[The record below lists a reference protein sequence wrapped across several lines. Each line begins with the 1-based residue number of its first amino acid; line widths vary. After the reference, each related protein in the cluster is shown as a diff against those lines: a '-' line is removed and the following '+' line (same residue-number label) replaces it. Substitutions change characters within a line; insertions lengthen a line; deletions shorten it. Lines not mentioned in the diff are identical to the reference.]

1 MSCECNFSNKDF
13 FEFIKELKKKHKNK
27 NYNLKQDEILK
38 FMTMHLRDSSKLK
51 KLILKKE
58 INFQEMKYL
67 NTKCCGIINLELT
80 GTGSYKDGD
89 LKFYLNNKN
98 IYLNLKTK
106 IPNACADLSRKIIW
120 HIHPWN
126 VSIDHI
132 NNVPSFFSYEDI
144 RISVNFPGKIFII
157 FNMDSTNSKLP
168 VMYLVTANKDVKVNK
183 SKKVITDLYNDI
195 YESLIDRADYD
206 IDFSHMQKVLKGTGV
221 NFHYFYRYDEACLKR
236 KLDLYM

>member
-13 FEFIKELKKKHKNK
+13 FAYVKELKKKHKNE

-38 FMTMHLRDSSKLK
+38 FMTMHLRDNSKLK
-51 KLILKKE
+51 RLILQKE
-58 INFQEMKYL
+58 IDFQEMKYL

-80 GTGSYKDGD
+80 GTGSYKEGK

-126 VSIDHI
+126 VSIDHEDD
-132 NNVPSFFSYEDI
+132 VPSFFSYEDI

-157 FNMDSTNSKLP
+157 FNMHTDNPKLP
-168 VMYLVTANKDVKVNK
+168 VMYLVTASKDVKKNK
-183 SKKVITDLYNDI
+183 AKKVISSLYNDI
-195 YESLIDRADYD
+195 FESLIDYNDYNV
-206 IDFSHMQKVLKGTGV
+206 DFERMQNILKKLGV
-221 NFHYFYRYDEACLKR
+221 YFHYFYRYDEACLKR